1 MFKIGDFSRL
11 TQVSVR
17 MLRYY
22 DELGLLKPAE
32 VDRFTGYRLYSS
44 RQIGRLNKIITL
56 RDMGFLTAEI
66 EELLLQDM
74 DDVSLIKILRS
85 KEAQLRRN
93 IACENTKLLKLQNF
107 MDSVGKEN
115 MSMNY
120 EVTIKEVPSYKVVSK
135 RGIIQAYDREG
146 QLWRELGEF
155 AGNNSIKCGDIC
167 FAIYHDQEY
176 KEKDVDVEV
185 VMSVEQLQKDRD
197 GFTFRE
203 TEPVGQMASLMVA
216 GPFENI
222 SPAFNA
228 LAEWVENNGFVP
240 AGPSRQICH
249 KGPWCESNPE
259 NYLTEIQYPVRK
271 AMDRP

>member
-66 EELLLQDM
+66 EGLLLQDIN
-74 DDVSLIKILRS
+74 DESLIKILHS
-85 KEAQLRRN
+85 KEAELKRN
-93 IACENTKLLKLQNF
+93 IAGENAKLLKLRNF
-107 MDSVGKEN
+107 IDSVGKEN
-115 MSMNY
+115 MKMSY
-120 EVTIKEVPSYKVVSK
+120 EVTVKNVPAYKVVS
-135 RGIIQAYDREG
+135 RRRVIPAYDQEG

-155 AGNNSIKCGDIC
+155 TEKNSIKCGNVC
-167 FAIYHDQEY
+167 FAIYHDQEFR
-176 KEKDVDVEV
+176 EKDVDVEV
-185 VMSVEQLQKDRD
+185 VMSTDQLQKDRD

-203 TEPVGQMASLMVA
+203 TEPVEQMASLMVA
-216 GPFENI
+216 GPFEKI
-222 SPAFNA
+222 APACNT
-228 LAEWVENNGFVP
+228 LAEWVENNGYVP
-240 AGPSRQICH
+240 AGASRQVCH
-249 KGPWCESNPE
+249 KGPWCENDPE
-259 NYLTEIQYPVRK
+259 NYLTEIQFPVRK
-271 AMDRP
+271 AADRP